1 MTKTRRLELR
11 TDHDTERLVNEAAAC
26 PRWGSADGPTPGVP
40 PATLETMTSPTRN
53 SETGTLATGDL
64 QTPSEVPVTP
74 ETPPAEAPGG
84 NETVEGATPEETTS
98 AAHDIQMSDELR
110 ASITQGWG
118 TQPEIPHPAR
128 ADGAEFTA
136 RRRQALSRAFPG
148 QTVVVPAGPLTTR
161 ANDTEYPFRAD
172 SSFTWLTG
180 ETAADAVLVL
190 APSGGSAHQATLYL
204 REYVG
209 PGDLGYFTDRRH
221 GSIWVGGVPS
231 VARTQDALGLNVRPL
246 SDLNAAVSGRDAVCV
261 EGVDPDV
268 ESLVSGR
275 DGARL
280 AQVLD
285 ELRLVKDEWEIAR
298 LQHACDATARGF
310 ADVAHELPMLLER
323 GGARGERWLEGTFW
337 RRARLEG
344 NEVGYTSIL
353 GAGAHGTTLHW
364 WRNDGTIAPGQLLL
378 ADMGVETDELYTA
391 DVTRTMPVTGD
402 WTANQLKVYRA
413 VLEAQDAGIAEVKAG
428 ADFLAAH
435 RAAMWVLADH
445 LHSWGIL
452 AVPADVSC
460 ATDIEAPG
468 AGLHRRYTLHGTSH
482 MLGIDVHDCARA
494 RAEVYPKGQLDAGN
508 VLTVE
513 PGLYFQ
519 PHDETVP
526 SDLRGLAV
534 RIEDDILVT
543 DGAAVNLSAA
553 LPRDPVEIS
562 AWMRAAQAAPSVG

>member
-1 MTKTRRLELR
+1 MTDVTTTPETAPAADLTPVESTVAVAGSVPETPASGEEPTTASHDLQMSNELR
-11 TDHDTERLVNEAAAC
+11 T
-26 PRWGSADGPTPGVP
+26 
-40 PATLETMTSPTRN
+40 
-53 SETGTLATGDL
+53 
-64 QTPSEVPVTP
+64 
-74 ETPPAEAPGG
+74 
-84 NETVEGATPEETTS
+84 
-98 AAHDIQMSDELR
+98 
-110 ASITQGWG
+110 SITQGWG
-118 TQPEIPHPAR
+118 VQPEIPHPAR
-128 ADGAEFTA
+128 VDGAAFTA
-136 RRRQALSRAFPG
+136 RRRAALSQALPG
-148 QTVVVPAGPLTTR
+148 QLIVVPAGPLKTR
-161 ANDTEYPFRAD
+161 ANDTEYAFRAD

-180 ETAADAVLVL
+180 ETAADSVLVL
-190 APSGGSAHQATLYL
+190 TPSAPAGPSATSGHDATLYI

-209 PGDLGYFTDRRH
+209 PGDLGYFTDRLH

-231 VARTQDALGLNVRPL
+231 VASTQKALGLVVRPL
-246 SDLNAAVSGRDAVCV
+246 SELSAAVSGRDALCV
-261 EGVDPDV
+261 SGVDPGVDA
-268 ESLVSGR
+268 LVSGR

-280 AQVLD
+280 AQVID
-285 ELRLVKDEWEIAR
+285 GLRLVKDEWEITR
-298 LQHACDATARGF
+298 LQSACDATARGF
-310 ADVAHELPMLLER
+310 TDVAHELPMLLER

-344 NEVGYTSIL
+344 NEVGYTSIV

-445 LHSWGIL
+445 LYTWGIL
-452 AVPADVSC
+452 PVPAEVSC
-460 ATDIEAPG
+460 ASDIEAPG

-482 MLGIDVHDCARA
+482 MLGIDVHDCAQA
-494 RAEVYPKGQLDAGN
+494 RSEIYPKGQLETGH

-526 SDLRGLAV
+526 ADLRGLAV

-553 LPRDPVEIS
+553 LPRDPGEITE
-562 AWMRAAQAAPSVG
+562 WMRAAQSAPSLR

>member
-1 MTKTRRLELR
+1 MTDVT
-11 TDHDTERLVNEAAAC
+11 
-26 PRWGSADGPTPGVP
+26 
-40 PATLETMTSPTRN
+40 
-53 SETGTLATGDL
+53 
-64 QTPSEVPVTP
+64 VTP
-74 ETPPAEAPGG
+74 ETAPTVDQAMAASPGPAAGPEPESTEAP
-84 NETVEGATPEETTS
+84 ASAEEPTTAS
-98 AAHDIQMSDELR
+98 HDIQMSDELR
-110 ASITQGWG
+110 ASIIQGWG

-128 ADGAEFTA
+128 TDGAAFTA
-136 RRRQALSRAFPG
+136 RRRAALSQAFPG
-148 QTVVVPAGPLTTR
+148 QLIVVPAGPLKTR
-161 ANDTEYPFRAD
+161 ANDTEYAFRAN

-190 APSGGSAHQATLYL
+190 DPGAPVAGSAAGHDATLFI

-209 PGDLGYFTDRRH
+209 PGDLGYFTDRLH

-231 VARTQDALGLNVRPL
+231 VARTGEALGLAVRPL
-246 SDLNAAVSGRDAVCV
+246 SELSTALSGRDAVCLN
-261 EGVDPDV
+261 GVDPGVDG
-268 ESLVSGR
+268 LVSGR

-280 AQVLD
+280 AEVLD
-285 ELRLVKDEWEIAR
+285 GLRLVKDEWEISR

-323 GGARGERWLEGTFW
+323 GGERGERWLEGTFW

-344 NEVGYTSIL
+344 NEVGYSSIL
-353 GAGAHGTTLHW
+353 GAGAHGTVLHW
-364 WRNDGTIAPGQLLL
+364 WRNDGTITPGQLLL

-391 DVTRTMPVTGD
+391 DITRTMPVTGE

-445 LHSWGIL
+445 LYTWGIL
-452 AVPADVSC
+452 PVPADVSC
-460 ATDIEAPG
+460 ADDMQAPG

-482 MLGIDVHDCARA
+482 MLGIDVHDCAQA
-494 RAEVYPKGQLDAGN
+494 RSEIYPKGQLDAGY

-526 SDLRGLAV
+526 ADLRGLAV

-543 DGAAVNLSAA
+543 DGAAINLSAA
-553 LPRDPVEIS
+553 LPRNPDEITE
-562 AWMRAAQAAPSVG
+562 WMRAAQSAPSLL